1 MKDRTQLDSKV
12 KRAGYVI
19 GLVIIGI
26 GVLHFLP
33 ISIPYTIKV
42 PGKIIHTK
50 EWVLQ
55 RGSDGSVRST
65 LYDHRTGFIRDYSAV
80 QIDRGD
86 AIRFQ
91 LSPTIFV
98 KNTIN
103 IGDTVGVFKSNA
115 FLLRLSGLYRNLA
128 LAKAS
133 LYVNI
138 AGEKQE
144 VIIKAKEKLALAQ
157 VNLLNQNRI
166 FSRQDSLYQSKLVS
180 REDFE
185 ITKNIKRAYEI
196 EQSIA
201 VAHLQVV
208 QSGAKPEQI
217 QYIGFEIESIEKELE
232 VLKERFKDF
241 TLISPIS
248 GKIYPNISSDTLL
261 TIGEPTGIVLM
272 PVKINYFN
280 DLDSAQQV
288 TFELPK
294 NDYAFGK
301 IVRKEAVSRIINN
314 KQVFLVYAELNN
326 SDNRLPFGFII
337 PCSITLSSLK
347 PLPYFFQMIKS
358 ILI

>member
-1 MKDRTQLDSKV
+1 MDSKV
-12 KRAGYVI
+12 KRAAYVI
-19 GLVIIGI
+19 GLIVIGI
-26 GVLHFLP
+26 GVLHFVP
-33 ISIPYTIKV
+33 ITIPYTIKV

-50 EWVLQ
+50 EWILQ
-55 RGSDGSVRST
+55 RGDDGSVIST
-65 LYDHRTGFIRDYSAV
+65 LYDHRTGLIRDYSAV

-86 AIRFQ
+86 AVRFQ
-91 LSPTIFV
+91 LSPTIFA
-98 KNTIN
+98 KNIIN
-103 IGDTVGVFKSNA
+103 PGDTVGVFKSNA
-115 FLLRLSGLYRNLA
+115 LLLRLSGLSRELA

-133 LYVNI
+133 LQVNI

-144 VIIKAKEKLALAQ
+144 VIIEAKEKLALAQ

-166 FSRQDSLYQSKLVS
+166 YSRQDSLYQSKLIS

-185 ITKNIKRAYEI
+185 ITKNIKSAYEI

-201 VAHLQVV
+201 AAHLKVV

-217 QYIGFEIESIEKELE
+217 QYIESEIEAIETELQ

-272 PVKINYFN
+272 PVKINYFD
-280 DLDSAQQV
+280 DLDLTQRV
-288 TFELPK
+288 TFELPN
-294 NDYAFGK
+294 NDYAFGE
-301 IVRKEAVSRIINN
+301 IVRKEAVSRIINHE
-314 KQVFLVYAELNN
+314 QVFLVYAELNN
-326 SDNRLPFGFII
+326 SDSRLPFGFII

-347 PLPYFFQMIKS
+347 PLPYLFQMIKS